1 MNILLHPAE
10 RAEDGYDYPLH
21 MLYARVKGRIVRQDD
36 ASYDDTRA
44 LNMSNWDRRP
54 ALIVQVADAGDV
66 SAAIEYARAGQ
77 LELAVRSG
85 GHSVCG
91 HGSSA
96 GGIVIDTRG
105 LNTLDIADD
114 GSSVWAGAGLNA
126 GQVTTELEKRKLIV
140 GFGDAATVGIS
151 GITLGGGVGY
161 LVRKHGL
168 TIDSLLAVEI
178 VSADGEILIADKDNH
193 PDLFWALRGGGGNFG
208 VATRFKYRV
217 HQLPEFIGGPLVL
230 PATPEVL
237 RGFVEA
243 AGKAPDEL
251 TTILQAMPA
260 PPLPFVPPHLV
271 GQSVIMGMM
280 AFAGPAAEAQKA
292 LAPFRALAEPLAD
305 LIGPMPLSGLYIP
318 EEPGPAPAVTVR
330 TLFMDRIELEHA
342 SVLLDLLGQDDAPM
356 RMVQI
361 RVLGGAAARV
371 GAGDTAYAHRDRQIM
386 TTFLAMSGPDTL
398 ARHEAWGDRCLEAA
412 SQGIKDVYVNFL
424 TDDSAKRVQDAYP
437 GATWKRLS
445 QVKRRY
451 DPQNLFRLNH
461 NVPPADTA
469 AA

>member
-1 MNILLHPAE
+1 MNIALHTARQADE
-10 RAEDGYDYPLH
+10 EYPLH
-21 MLYARVKGRIVRQDD
+21 MLYARVNGRVVRKDD
-36 ASYDDTRA
+36 ADYDDTRA
-44 LNMSNWDRRP
+44 LNIGNWDRRP

-66 SAAIEYARAGQ
+66 AAAIEYARASG
-77 LELAVRSG
+77 LELAVRGG

-91 HGSSA
+91 HGSTA
-96 GGIVIDTRG
+96 GGLVIDTRG
-105 LNTLDIADD
+105 LNTLEIANDKTT
-114 GSSVWAGAGLNA
+114 VWAGAGLNA
-126 GQVTTELEKRKLIV
+126 GEVTAELEKHQLIV
-140 GFGDAATVGIS
+140 GFGDAASVGIS

-178 VSADGEILIADKDNH
+178 VTADGQVLIADRDNH

-243 AGKAPDEL
+243 AVKAPDEL

-305 LIGPMPLSGLYIP
+305 LVGPMPLSGLYIP

-330 TLFMDRIELEHA
+330 TLFMDRIELEQA
-342 SVLLDLLGQDDAPM
+342 SLLLDLLGQDDAPM

-386 TTFLAMSGPDTL
+386 TTFLVMSEPDTL
-398 ARHEAWGDRCLEAA
+398 ARHEAWGDRCLNAI
-412 SQGIKDVYVNFL
+412 SQGTNDVYVNFL
-424 TDDSAKRVQDAYP
+424 TDVGAKRVQDAYP
-437 GATWKRLS
+437 GTTWKRLR

-451 DPQNLFRLNH
+451 DPQNVFRLNH
-461 NVPPADTA
+461 NVPPAETEA
-469 AA
+469 A